1 MEPLFS
7 IIIPTYQRSNKLKKT
22 LSSVLAQSFTN
33 YEILVMDDGSTDNT
47 REIVSSFND
56 SRINYNWQQ
65 NTGGPAKPRNDGIK
79 IAKGDWI
86 AFLDDDDEWTKDK
99 LSEISKKIN
108 DEIDFIYH
116 DYTSITSNTNLKEN
130 KSELVKSNILKSP
143 KFFDL
148 LLNGN
153 NIGISTV
160 VVRKKILLK
169 VGGFN
174 ENVKMSPCAD
184 YNTWLKIARITE
196 KFFYAPK
203 NLGFYNIDDHNM
215 SNQDMTVSKRL
226 AVEEFLH
233 NITNKQREYLDAK
246 FNYLSGSFN
255 YKKKNFE
262 KSINHFLISLKNG
275 SLIIKLKSLI
285 RVFQVLILKILL

>member
-1 MEPLFS
+1 MKPLVS
-7 IIIPTYQRSNKLKKT
+7 VIIPTYQRSNKLKKT
-22 LSSVLAQSFTN
+22 LSSVLDQTFEN

-47 REIVSSFND
+47 REVVNSFND

-108 DEIDFIYH
+108 EEIDFIYH
-116 DYTSITSNTNLKEN
+116 DYTSITSNTNLNKS
-130 KSELVKSNILKSP
+130 KSELVKSSFLRSP
-143 KFFDL
+143 KFLDL

-153 NIGISTV
+153 KIGISTV
-160 VVRKKILLK
+160 VVRKKLLLQ
-169 VGGFN
+169 VDSFN
-174 ENVKMSPCAD
+174 ENVKIAPCAD
-184 YNTWLKIARITE
+184 YNAWLKIARITE
-196 KFFYAPK
+196 KFYYLPK
-203 NLGFYNIDDHNM
+203 NLGFYNIDEHNM
-215 SNQDMTVSKRL
+215 SNQDMTISKRL
-226 AVEEFLH
+226 AVKEFL
-233 NITNKQREYLDAK
+233 TYLTKKQRERLDAK

-262 KSINHFLISLKNG
+262 KSINHFLVSLKNG

-285 RVFQVLILKILL
+285 RMFQVLIFKIL

>member
-1 MEPLFS
+1 MIPLVS
-7 IIIPTYQRSNKLKKT
+7 IVIPTYQRSNKLKKT
-22 LSSVLAQSFTN
+22 LSSVLAQSFIN
-33 YEILVMDDGSTDNT
+33 YEVLVMDDGSTDNT
-47 REIVSSFND
+47 REIVNSFND

-116 DYTSITSNTNLKEN
+116 DYTSVTSKTNLK
-130 KSELVKSNILKSP
+130 KSKNELVKSSFLKSP

-153 NIGISTV
+153 NIGLSTV
-160 VVRKKILLK
+160 VVRKKLLLQ
-169 VGGFN
+169 VNGFN
-174 ENVKMSPCAD
+174 ENVKMAPCAD

-196 KFFYAPK
+196 KFFYLPK

-226 AVEEFLH
+226 AVREF
-233 NITNKQREYLDAK
+233 ITYLTKKQRACLDAK
-246 FNYLSGSFN
+246 FNYLSGSFYYRVN
-255 YKKKNFE
+255 NFE
-262 KSINHFLISLKNG
+262 KSVNHFLVSLKNG

-285 RVFQVLILKILL
+285 RMFQVLILKIL

>member
-1 MEPLFS
+1 MTTLVS
-7 IIIPTYQRSNKLKKT
+7 IVIPTYQRSNKLKKT
-22 LSSVLAQSFTN
+22 LSSVLAQTFIN
-33 YEILVMDDGSTDNT
+33 YEVLVMDDGSTDST
-47 REIVSSFND
+47 REIVNSFND
-56 SRINYNWQQ
+56 SRINYNWQK

-116 DYTSITSNTNLKEN
+116 DYTSITSNTNLKKS
-130 KSELVKSNILKSP
+130 KSELVNSSSLKSP

-160 VVRKKILLK
+160 VVRKKLLLQ
-169 VGGFN
+169 VDGFN
-174 ENVKMSPCAD
+174 ENVKMAPCAD
-184 YNTWLKIARITE
+184 YNAWLKIAQITE
-196 KFFYAPK
+196 KFYYLPK
-203 NLGFYNIDDHNM
+203 NLGYYNIDDQNM
-215 SNQDMTVSKRL
+215 SNQDMTISKRL
-226 AVEEFLH
+226 AVEEFLTYL
-233 NITNKQREYLDAK
+233 TNRQRKYLNAK
-246 FNYLSGSFN
+246 FNYFSGSFN

-262 KSINHFLISLKNG
+262 KSINHFLVSLKNG

-285 RVFQVLILKILL
+285 RMFQVLIYKIL